1 MLSRAHSGQQTD
13 LAQLDSLILS
23 AIDSVLT
30 QAAVT
35 HGLYRSNNLM
45 DSHDRHDSIQALL

>member
-45 DSHDRHDSIQALL
+45 DSHDRHDSIKALL